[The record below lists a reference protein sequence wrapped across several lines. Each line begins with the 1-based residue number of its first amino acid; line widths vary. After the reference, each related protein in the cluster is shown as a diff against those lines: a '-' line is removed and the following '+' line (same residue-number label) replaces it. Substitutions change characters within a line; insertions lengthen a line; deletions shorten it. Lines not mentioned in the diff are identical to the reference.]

1 MSQKIEQ
8 ANCTGIFMLNLPHKI
23 FDILIKEPLTGTSN
37 NLENKHVLNRAANL
51 CKSSSCQLSKS
62 LLQCNQ
68 DTAIIT
74 STASVIMSFPGNRD
88 GSREVLLPSKQYG
101 IQNSY
106 LRLIKN

>member
-37 NLENKHVLNRAANL
+37 NLENKHVLNRAANF

-62 LLQCNQ
+62 ILQCNQ